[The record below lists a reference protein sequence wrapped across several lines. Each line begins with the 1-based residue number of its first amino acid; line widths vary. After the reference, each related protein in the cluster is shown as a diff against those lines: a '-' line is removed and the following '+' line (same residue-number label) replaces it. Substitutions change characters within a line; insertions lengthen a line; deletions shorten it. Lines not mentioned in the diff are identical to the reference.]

1 MNAYWRLLRNN
12 PDFTRL
18 WLAQVISLLG
28 DWFNTIVLAVLVEKY
43 SGGSGLAVSLFLLA
57 RFVPPMLVG
66 PWAGVLVDRLDRKRL
81 LILSDL
87 LRALVVLLLLLADGP
102 QMLWLV
108 YVLTAL
114 QFTLSAVFEP
124 GRNALLPT
132 LLPKEGLVL
141 ANTLGSVTWS
151 TMLAAGAIA
160 GGIVAAQLGTS
171 AALVID
177 SLTFLVS
184 ALLIMSIRANTSVAA
199 GKRKIVEAVETEESR
214 GLREGLR
221 YLRRSPAT
229 LAVLLVKAGIS
240 LGSVDTVMII
250 YASQLFNMGEDN
262 STPLSIMYAAFGA
275 GAVAGPLLLNRFND
289 GQVHVMRRL
298 IRFGFLFMSLGWL
311 MMSGAGTLPLVAL
324 ALTLRAMGT
333 SICWTYSSVIIQKS
347 VPDRYLGRMFSLD
360 MTSFQF
366 VGACSILLTGLLIDS
381 FGVAQVRQVV
391 LVLATI
397 SLVPLIL
404 WSLLVPRLEAH
415 VARLEAG

>member
-114 QFTLSAVFEP
+114 QFTFSAVFEP
-124 GRNALLPT
+124 GRNALLPA

-160 GGIVAAQLGTS
+160 GGIVASQLGTS

-184 ALLIMSIRANTSVAA
+184 ALLIMSIRANTSVSVGAREVV
-199 GKRKIVEAVETEESR
+199 KAVETEESR

-250 YASQLFNMGEDN
+250 YASQLFKMGEDS